1 MAKYSGHVIEMEEI
15 QEFRWFLTLASFVLQ
30 TLIFMDYF
38 KESSK
43 VPYKKCCESHTYVVH
58 WESALDDDDHNN
70 PARNCQPWMTSNHAT
85 VKNTQ
90 HTEIYSF
97 LCIAVDCGDGVY

>member
-58 WESALDDDDHNN
+58 
-70 PARNCQPWMTSNHAT
+70 
-85 VKNTQ
+85 
-90 HTEIYSF
+90 
-97 LCIAVDCGDGVY
+97 